1 MVFQCPQLLQVPEE
15 QEEQE
20 LPEETDDPAPAR
32 IVPTG

>member
-1 MVFQCPQLLQVPEE
+1 MVLQCPQLPQVPDE

-20 LPEETDDPAPAR
+20 LPEGTDDPAPAR